1 MFPWHSK
8 VAYSEVTIRR
18 MARIN
23 LIYPVPTEEPAIA
36 GRGCMVTATYVIP
49 LESINVNMGGP
60 SADANGSGST
70 DGATR
75 PKSPDAAGGSQRG
88 HTTRRTGKPS
98 TWGKATP

>member
-8 VAYSEVTIRR
+8 VAYSEVTTRR

-49 LESINVNMGGP
+49 LGSINVNMGGP
-60 SADANGSGST
+60 
-70 DGATR
+70 
-75 PKSPDAAGGSQRG
+75 
-88 HTTRRTGKPS
+88 
-98 TWGKATP
+98 

>member
-1 MFPWHSK
+1 M
-8 VAYSEVTIRR
+8 
-18 MARIN
+18 N

-36 GRGCMVTATYVIP
+36 GKGCMVTATYVIP

-70 DGATR
+70 DGVTR

-88 HTTRRTGKPS
+88 HTTRRMGKPS
-98 TWGKATP
+98 TWGRATP